1 MGAASITLPQR
12 LVVKLREKAEEMGY
26 LPEELGVELMRKSLN
41 EELDPED
48 LVEHYSV
55 LSKKYLKEAD
65 EFMTKGDLVQSSE
78 KLWGAAALAVKT
90 VAAKR
95 GLKLEK
101 HGSLWDFVDK
111 LAVERSDED
120 LLGSFHDANSL
131 HRNFYEHQMTRRA
144 VEIAGKEV
152 KRLIE
157 KLKEEWG

>member
-1 MGAASITLPQR
+1 MGAASIALPQR
-12 LVVKLREKAEEMGY
+12 LVVKLREKAEETDS
-26 LPEELGVELMRKSLN
+26 LPEELGVELLQKSLN

-55 LSKKYLKEAD
+55 LSEKYLKEAD
-65 EFMTKGDLVQSSE
+65 EFMSKGDLVQSSE

-95 GLKLEK
+95 GLKLDK

-120 LLGSFHDANSL
+120 LLDSFHDANSL

-152 KRLIE
+152 KKLIE
-157 KLKEEWG
+157 KLKDERG

>member
-12 LVVKLREKAEEMGY
+12 LVVKLREKAEETDS
-26 LPEELGVELMRKSLN
+26 LPEELGVELLQKSLD

-48 LVEHYSV
+48 LVEHYSA
-55 LSKKYLKEAD
+55 LSEKYLKEAD
-65 EFMTKGDLVQSSE
+65 EFLSKEDLVQSSE

-144 VEIAGKEV
+144 VEVAGKEV
-152 KRLIE
+152 KKLIQ
-157 KLKEEWG
+157 KLKEE